1 MAMMHPESLDSV
13 KRLIPSAKKRVFEKL
28 KGLDPNIHV
37 VWNVSWTE
45 RGRDCEIDFVIIDPR
60 RRAILTLE
68 VKSGGI
74 SLEDEQGYSTDRDGF
89 RYPIDPVEQA
99 TNASYAIRDM
109 IQRDKGESFDFCWGW
124 GVVLP
129 STTRPDNMLPM
140 KGLAMLPKEHII
152 AEEDLKDPIAAIDRL
167 FDNLPRAELTNA
179 DQTFVQDILGIIRPK
194 YQFARSISSYIEDNE
209 RQWIMLKRFQLS
221 CLATIKR
228 YNRYRIVGGA
238 GTGKT
243 VIATEAAAQEAKE
256 GRKVLYL
263 CFNKLLADY
272 IYGTTRELPDNE
284 RYEVYTYGKLCERI
298 LWTTKRRS
306 NDNVLEALE
315 QHREALNEQDRV
327 ERGFYW
333 DVVIVDEGQ
342 DFARDSWDVIEKFV
356 KEGEDNKLWVFYD
369 PYQEIRTVR
378 ERVDSMIS
386 TVEEF
391 IPLPPFVLVHNFRNT
406 KAIGEA
412 TNDLIKEEDSTVG
425 KPDLGFAPD
434 GAPIEYLMPTSPQA
448 TGTLVKNQID
458 TWIEGDIP
466 RGRIA
471 VLTTADSCKNS
482 YKQISDTCK
491 RDLKDIRKSSG
502 SGEIDRNR
510 PTLVS
515 VERFKGLEAD
525 AVVLVVPT
533 NYEEEGWRTYY
544 VGVSRA
550 RQFLTVVKAPLDST
564 HFKRLSLYY

>member
-37 VWNVSWTE
+37 VWNVGWTE

-68 VKSGGI
+68 VKGGEI
-74 SLEDEQGYSTDRDGF
+74 SLEDGQWYSTDRRDF
-89 RYPIDPVEQA
+89 RHPIDPVEQA
-99 TNASYAIRDM
+99 KNASYAISRM
-109 IQRDKGESFDFCWGW
+109 IKRDKGENFDLRWGW

-140 KGLAMLPKEHII
+140 KGLALLPKEHII
-152 AEEDLKDPIAAIDRL
+152 DEEDLKDPIAAIDRL
-167 FDNLPRAELTNA
+167 FDNLPRAELRNA

-194 YQFARSISSYIEDNE
+194 YQFARSISSYMEENE
-209 RQWIMLKRFQLS
+209 EKWIMLKPFQLS
-221 CLATIKR
+221 CLATLKAHSR
-228 YNRYRIVGGA
+228 CRIVGGA

-263 CFNKLLADY
+263 CFNKLLAED
-272 IYGTTRELPDNE
+272 IYRTTRELPDNE
-284 RYEVYTYGKLCERI
+284 RYEVYTYGKLCEKI
-298 LWTTKRRS
+298 LWTTKRRP

-315 QHREALNEQDRV
+315 QHREALNERDRV

-386 TVEEF
+386 IVEES
-391 IPLPPFVLVHNFRNT
+391 IPSHPFVLVHNFRNT

-412 TNDLIKEEDSTVG
+412 TNDLIKEEDPMVG

-434 GAPIEYLMPTSPQA
+434 GAPIEYLTPMSPQA
-448 TGTLVKNQID
+448 TGTMVKKQIG
-458 TWIEGDIP
+458 TWIKGRHSGRSD
-466 RGRIA
+466 RG
-471 VLTTADSCKNS
+471 VD
-482 YKQISDTCK
+482 Y
-491 RDLKDIRKSSG
+491 G
-502 SGEIDRNR
+502 
-510 PTLVS
+510 
-515 VERFKGLEAD
+515 
-525 AVVLVVPT
+525 
-533 NYEEEGWRTYY
+533 
-544 VGVSRA
+544 
-550 RQFLTVVKAPLDST
+550 
-564 HFKRLSLYY
+564 